1 MPDEGRFEPRGLGAR
16 HTSSW
21 TLEDR
26 VVRYFFQDKWLAAAD
41 PVFQD
46 NFVSLLQSLSR
57 AAMILAGVPDP
68 V

>member
-1 MPDEGRFEPRGLGAR
+1 M
-16 HTSSW
+16 
-21 TLEDR
+21 
-26 VVRYFFQDKWLAAAD
+26 RYFFQDKWLAAAD

-46 NFVSLLQSLSR
+46 NLVSVVQCLSR